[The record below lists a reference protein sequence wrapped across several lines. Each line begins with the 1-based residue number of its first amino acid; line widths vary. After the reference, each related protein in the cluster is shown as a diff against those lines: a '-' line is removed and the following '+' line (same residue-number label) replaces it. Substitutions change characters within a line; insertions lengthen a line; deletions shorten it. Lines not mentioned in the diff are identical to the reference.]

1 MALYTYCRISE
12 VESAQGGAAFRQRI
26 DAEIDSLKAH
36 AASQGLGEPTLFI
49 DRNIR
54 WTSNFRA
61 RDQARQLLAQLR
73 QGDRILASSIDRIFS
88 SSEDM
93 EQTVSILSQQGARLY
108 IHDLEGEITDTTF
121 TLPFAQVMGIFS
133 RLEKRR
139 STERIKAVKEDQR
152 RQGRFLGGSRPFGY
166 MIHSNGRLIE
176 NPMEQKV
183 LRRMLT
189 LHEQGWS
196 LRSISQEISTPMAPI
211 SFKTVQRILK
221 RFEQMANAKS
231 DRRRG

>member
-1 MALYTYCRISE
+1 MTAYTYFRISE
-12 VESAQGGAAFRQRI
+12 VESLQGGAAFREKV
-26 DAEIDSLKAH
+26 DAELDMLRQYAL
-36 AASQGLGEPTLFI
+36 AQGLGETTDII

-54 WTSNFRA
+54 WTSSFKE
-61 RDQARQLLAQLR
+61 RDQASRLLGILQR
-73 QGDRILASSIDRIFS
+73 GDVILASSVDRVFS

-93 EQTVSILSQQGARLY
+93 EHTVSQLRKQGGMLR
-108 IHDLEGEITDTTF
+108 IHDLEGDITDEAF
-121 TLPFAQVMGIFS
+121 MLPFGEVLRLFS

-139 STERIKAVKEDQR
+139 STERIKSVKEDQR
-152 RQGRFLGGSRPFGY
+152 RKGRFLGGSRPFGY

-183 LRRMLT
+183 LRKILS

-196 LRSISQEISTPMAPI
+196 LRAISAEISTPMMPI

-221 RFEQMANAKS
+221 RHQLLADGS
-231 DRRRG
+231 IDRRRG

>member
-1 MALYTYCRISE
+1 MTVYTYFRISE
-12 VESAQGGAAFRQRI
+12 VESLQGGAAFREKV
-26 DAEIDSLKAH
+26 DAELAMLRQY
-36 AASQGLGEPTLFI
+36 ALSQGLGETTDII

-54 WTSNFRA
+54 WTSSFRD
-61 RDQARQLLAQLR
+61 RDQAKWLLGTLR
-73 QGDRILASSIDRIFS
+73 RGDILLASSIDRVFS

-93 EQTVSILSQQGARLY
+93 EHTVTLLNNIGVGLR
-108 IHDLEGEITDTTF
+108 IHELGGDITDEAF
-121 TLPFAQVMGIFS
+121 ILPFGEVMRLFS

-139 STERIKAVKEDQR
+139 STERIKSVKEDQR

-183 LRRMLT
+183 LRRILT

-196 LRSISQEISTPMAPI
+196 LRAISAEISTPMMPI

-221 RFEQMANAKS
+221 RHALLADGS
-231 DRRRG
+231 IDRRRG